1 MILAI
6 TIALFSFIELGISI
20 YQLYKSKGK
29 NDLVNTSFR
38 IMNLSISLFS
48 LVNTQS
54 SIFMALNK
62 VNNKANGSFG
72 ILVGSITIL
81 LGLYLVIKI
90 IRSKKVRE

>member
-1 MILAI
+1 MH
-6 TIALFSFIELGISI
+6 
-20 YQLYKSKGK
+20 
-29 NDLVNTSFR
+29 
-38 IMNLSISLFS
+38 LSISLFS

-72 ILVGSITIL
+72 IIVGSITIL

>member
-90 IRSKKVRE
+90 IISKKVRE

>member
-6 TIALFSFIELGISI
+6 TIALFSFIELGIPI

-72 ILVGSITIL
+72 ILVGSIIIL

>member
-29 NDLVNTSFR
+29 NGLVNTSFR